1 MVTHM
6 SQDFQAQAAASQRSA
21 GRLFR
26 VHKMFPPHLLLNWTP
41 IWDLKFTPIWDRFPI
56 STFPP
61 LIVETEKEQMQR
73 KLKDRAE
80 EHFNRSGHFFP
91 TKSFKWCNLSIDT
104 LGFKSWPVS
113 RRQMRQ
119 MTKIKLFLSPTLTG
133 RRTEHVWGGGGR
145 NTTKNL
151 RKYTNWHFTVELDFD
166 TILSTPAQK
175 AKF

>member
-41 IWDLKFTPIWDRFPI
+41 IWDLKFTPIWGRFPI

-61 LIVETEKEQMQR
+61 LIVETEKEQMRR

-80 EHFNRSGHFFP
+80 EHFNRSAHFFP

-104 LGFKSWPVS
+104 PGFKSWPVS

-119 MTKIKLFLSPTLTG
+119 MTTIKLFFFITNSYRTEDWTRLG
-133 RRTEHVWGGGGR
+133 RRR
-145 NTTKNL
+145 A
-151 RKYTNWHFTVELDFD
+151 KYHKK
-166 TILSTPAQK
+166 SS
-175 AKF
+175 

>member
-41 IWDLKFTPIWDRFPI
+41 IWDLKFTPIWGRFPI

-61 LIVETEKEQMQR
+61 LIVETEKEQMRR

-80 EHFNRSGHFFP
+80 EHFNRSAHFFP
-91 TKSFKWCNLSIDT
+91 SKSFKWCNLSIDT
-104 LGFKSWPVS
+104 PGFKSWPVS

-119 MTKIKLFLSPTLTG
+119 MTIIKLFFYHQLLQD
-133 RRTEHVWGGGGR
+133 GGL
-145 NTTKNL
+145 NTSGEAEGEIPQKI
-151 RKYTNWHFTVELDFD
+151 FV
-166 TILSTPAQK
+166 STQIDISQLN
-175 AKF
+175 